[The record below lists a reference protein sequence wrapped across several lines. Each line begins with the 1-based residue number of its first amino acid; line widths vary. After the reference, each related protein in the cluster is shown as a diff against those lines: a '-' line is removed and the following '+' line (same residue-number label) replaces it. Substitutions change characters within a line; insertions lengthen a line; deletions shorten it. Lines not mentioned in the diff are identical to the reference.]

1 MHGSNP
7 GFCLTCSQS
16 QFILYRTT
24 NQLRGNKMT
33 KSELEIIYETTST
46 LNKMCNSNHD
56 FSKTIVEEMKTL
68 VKIITT
74 MELRLQKMEAK

>member
-1 MHGSNP
+1 
-7 GFCLTCSQS
+7 
-16 QFILYRTT
+16 
-24 NQLRGNKMT
+24 MT
-33 KSELEIIYETTST
+33 KSELEIIYETTTT

-74 MELRLQKMEAK
+74 MEKRIQNLEAK